1 MSKNITS
8 TEREKFDE
16 LEKILGVKFN
26 DTVLL
31 KSALIHRSFLNEV
44 KNTEFENNERL
55 EFLGDA
61 VLELL
66 TSDFLF
72 KKLTNRPE
80 GDLTSFR
87 AALVKTE
94 SLSEISTRLGVGKY
108 IYMSRGEET
117 TGGRD
122 RIYVLANTFE
132 AILGAIYIDSG
143 LDVVEEFLKR
153 ELYGKIDEIIANRS
167 DIDPKSRLQE
177 ISQLTFKSTPYYE
190 LTAEEGP
197 DHNKI
202 FTMCVKIQDKVY
214 GEGKG
219 KSKQDAEQNA
229 ALEALKVLQK
239 PELL

>member
-8 TEREKFDE
+8 DEKEKFEE

-72 KKLTNRPE
+72 KKLPDRLE

-87 AALVKTE
+87 AALVKTD
-94 SLSEISTRLGVGKY
+94 SLAEISTKLGIGKY

-117 TGGRD
+117 TGGRN
-122 RIYVLANTFE
+122 RTYVLANTFE
-132 AILGAIYIDSG
+132 AILGAIYLDSG
-143 LDVVEEFLKR
+143 LETVNSFLLR
-153 ELYGKIDEIIANRS
+153 ELYGKTDAIVASRS

-190 LTAEEGP
+190 LKDEEGP
-197 DHNKI
+197 DHSKV
-202 FTMCVKIQDKVY
+202 FTMCVKIDNKVY
-214 GEGKG
+214 GSGKG
-219 KSKQDAEQNA
+219 KSKQDAEQSA

-239 PELL
+239 P

>member
-1 MSKNITS
+1 MSKSITS
-8 TEREKFDE
+8 YEKEKFE
-16 LEKILGVKFN
+16 QLEKILGVKFN
-26 DTVLL
+26 DTILL

-66 TSDFLF
+66 TSKFLF
-72 KKLTNRPE
+72 KKLPDRPE

-94 SLSEISTRLGVGKY
+94 SLSEISTRLGIGRY

-117 TGGRD
+117 TGGRN
-122 RIYVLANTFE
+122 RTYVLANTFE
-132 AILGAIYIDSG
+132 AILGAIYLDSG
-143 LDVVEEFLKR
+143 LEVAEEFLKR
-153 ELYGKIDEIIANRS
+153 ELYGKIDSIVDSRS

-177 ISQLTFKSTPYYE
+177 VSQLTFKATPYYE
-190 LTAEEGP
+190 LTNEEGP
-197 DHNKI
+197 DHSKT
-202 FTMCVKIQDKVY
+202 FTMCVKIQDNVY
-214 GEGKG
+214 GSGKG

-229 ALEALKVLQK
+229 ALKALKVLQK
-239 PELL
+239 P

>member
-8 TEREKFDE
+8 DEREKFDE

-26 DTVLL
+26 DAVLL

-72 KKLTNRPE
+72 KKLPGRPE

-117 TGGRD
+117 TGGRS
-122 RIYVLANTFE
+122 RTYVLANTFE
-132 AILGAIYIDSG
+132 AILGSIYLDSG
-143 LDVVEEFLKR
+143 LDVVEKFLKR
-153 ELYGKIDEIIANRS
+153 ELYGKLDAIVASRS

-177 ISQLTFKSTPYYE
+177 IAQLTFKSTPYYE
-190 LTAEEGP
+190 LINEEGP
-197 DHNKI
+197 DHSKI
-202 FTMCVKIQDKVY
+202 FTMCIKIQDKVY
-214 GEGKG
+214 GSGKG

-239 PELL
+239 P